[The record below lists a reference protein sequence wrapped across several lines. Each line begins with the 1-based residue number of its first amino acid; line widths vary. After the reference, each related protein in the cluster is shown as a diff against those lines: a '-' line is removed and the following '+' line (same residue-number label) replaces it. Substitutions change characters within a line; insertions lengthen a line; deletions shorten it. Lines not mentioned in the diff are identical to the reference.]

1 MAAEIYDQIFGYWN
15 GGLFSE
21 STTIDTELVSDVQPI
36 ATQIKDFGGV
46 TPSPLTRS
54 VTAEFVIPLSGD
66 EYDFEGAMARREFG
80 VLKLLQMS
88 GKQYEGTAYVR
99 SVKKSAGVGKT
110 TTMSVEFMAEGKPFE

>member
-21 STTIDTELVSDVQPI
+21 STKIDTELRTDAQPI
-36 ATQIKDFGGV
+36 ATQIKDFGGM

-54 VTAEFVIPLSGD
+54 VTAEFVIPLGGD

-88 GKQYEGTAYVR
+88 GKQYEGSAYIT
-99 SVKKSAGVGKT
+99 SVKKSAGVGQT
-110 TTMSVEFMAEGKPFE
+110 TNMSVEFVAEGKPFE